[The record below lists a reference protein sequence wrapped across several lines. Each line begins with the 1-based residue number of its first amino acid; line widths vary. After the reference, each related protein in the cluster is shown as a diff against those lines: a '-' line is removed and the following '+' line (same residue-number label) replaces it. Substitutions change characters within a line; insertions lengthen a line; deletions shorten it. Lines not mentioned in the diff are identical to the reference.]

1 VKMTGRKMIFLNR
14 FVTRIIF
21 LFFAFYLLPFIF
33 LAHAQDLPDEIR
45 GYKVYNAKISV
56 TNQENKETDNDKSEA
71 FARLT
76 EPQLVDTSMTGLT
89 FEISAEIDALDY
101 AGKVDFLT
109 FRDFKVN
116 GLSVN
121 VEEYTNSFEFK
132 KNQIISLPKPVKIF
146 LGTGQLLKG
155 ALGEAAGSKD
165 EWTVTGKVF
174 VFGHF
179 KKSFF
184 NFKRVV
190 PVEVNVKIKNPVN
203 QEKILP
209 SIIPSN

>member
-1 VKMTGRKMIFLNR
+1 MIFLNR

-56 TNQENKETDNDKSEA
+56 TNQANKETDNDKSEA

-76 EPQLVDTSMTGLT
+76 EPQLVDTSLTGLT
-89 FEISAEIDALDY
+89 FEVSAEIDALDY
-101 AGKVDFLT
+101 TGKVDFLT